1 VHLEAGLFSE
11 IYKGR
16 FEDLSMFRPLADW
29 AARSGRG
36 RSHDAGPAKSVPLRA
51 AKLLREMRRQGGT
64 LATHMR
70 VGDGR

>member
-1 VHLEAGLFSE
+1 
-11 IYKGR
+11 
-16 FEDLSMFRPLADW
+16 MFRPLADW